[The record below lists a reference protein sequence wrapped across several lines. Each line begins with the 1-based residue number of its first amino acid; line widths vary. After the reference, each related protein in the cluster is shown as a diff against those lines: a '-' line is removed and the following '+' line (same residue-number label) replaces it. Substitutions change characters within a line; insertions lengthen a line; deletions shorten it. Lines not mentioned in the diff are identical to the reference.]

1 MLIFYLSRLRIKR
14 NIFEDIDW
22 VMVSIYL
29 ALVLFGWISIYAA
42 TYDDLHPS
50 IFDLAKNHGKQALW
64 IGLALVIGVIMLF
77 FDTRFFETFAYPIYG
92 FAILLLLGVLVFG
105 TEVKGA
111 QSWFVLGPVSFQ
123 PSEIAK
129 FGTALALA
137 KYLSVKGARFDHLN
151 IKIRSLAIIFLPG
164 AFILL
169 QPDVGSLLVF
179 TSLLIVL
186 YRQGLSGWIFG
197 LGFVAVLLFIM
208 ALFLKQYEWTLFG
221 MLIQG
226 KIAFI
231 LGLSLLASLTY
242 YYLRKRKGSLFI
254 ITAVFIASL
263 GYFLSVD
270 YLFDNI
276 LQPHHQNRINELLGI
291 VSDPLG
297 AGYNV
302 HQSKIAIGS
311 GGFSGKGFL
320 QGTQTKYHFVPEQ
333 STDFIFCTVGEEW
346 GFLGSLLLIGLFL
359 TLMARIIWLAEKQR
373 SVFTRVYGYC
383 VASILFIHFTIN
395 IAMTIGLAPVI
406 GIPLPFFSYGGSSL
420 WSFTLL
426 LFTFIKLDS
435 ERKYVLR

>member
-1 MLIFYLSRLRIKR
+1 MRTKR
-14 NIFEDIDW
+14 SIFEDIDW
-22 VMVSIYL
+22 VLVLIYA
-29 ALVLFGWISIYAA
+29 ALVIFGWISIYSA
-42 TYDDLHPS
+42 TYDEAHPGM
-50 IFDLAKNHGKQALW
+50 FDMAKNHGKQALW
-64 IGLALVIGVIMLF
+64 IALAGIIAVTLLF
-77 FDTRFFETFAYPIYG
+77 FDHRFFETFAYIVYG
-92 FAILLLLGVLVFG
+92 VSVFLLLAVIVVG

-137 KYLSVKGARFDHLN
+137 KFLGNEGPRFDRLKT
-151 IKIRSLAIIFLPG
+151 KIYALGIVFFPSALIM
-164 AFILL
+164 L
-169 QPDVGSLLVF
+169 QPDVGSTLVF
-179 TSLLIVL
+179 ASMLIVL

-197 LGFVAVLLFIM
+197 IGFFAAVLFIA
-208 ALFLKQYEWTLFG
+208 ALYMKQYEWTVFG
-221 MLIQG
+221 QLIQG
-226 KIAFI
+226 KVAFI
-231 LGLSLLASLTY
+231 VALAGLAGFILYVLRKQRGSRLVVGGGFLAS
-242 YYLRKRKGSLFI
+242 
-254 ITAVFIASL
+254 V

-270 YLFDNI
+270 WLFDHI

-311 GGFSGKGFL
+311 GGFFGKGFL
-320 QGTQTKYHFVPEQ
+320 EGTQTKFHFVPEQ

-346 GFLGSLLLIGLFL
+346 GFLGTFVVITLFVILLG
-359 TLMARIIWLAEKQR
+359 RIIWNAENQR
-373 SVFTRVYGYC
+373 SEFTRIYGYS
-383 VASILFIHFTIN
+383 VASIIFIHVAIN
-395 IAMTIGLAPVI
+395 IGMTIGLAPVI

-435 ERKYVLR
+435 EKKYVLR

>member
-1 MLIFYLSRLRIKR
+1 
-14 NIFEDIDW
+14 
-22 VMVSIYL
+22 MVAIYL

-64 IGLALVIGVIMLF
+64 IGLALVIGLIMLF

-92 FAILLLLGVLVFG
+92 FALLLLVGVLVFG

-111 QSWFVLGPVSFQ
+111 QSWFVMGPISFQ

-137 KYLSVKGARFDHLN
+137 KYLSIHGARFDQLS
-151 IKIRSLAIIFLPG
+151 IKLKSLLIIFLPG

-179 TSLLIVL
+179 ISFLIVL

-197 LGFVAVLLFIM
+197 LGFIAIVLFVM
-208 ALFLKQYEWTLFG
+208 ALFLKQYQWTIFDT
-221 MLIQG
+221 LIEG
-226 KIAFI
+226 KVAFI
-231 LGLSLLASLTY
+231 AGLSALAAAIY
-242 YYLRKRKGSLFI
+242 YYLRRRKGSLFI
-254 ITAVFIASL
+254 IAASYIASL

-270 YLFDNI
+270 YLFDKV
-276 LQPHHQNRINELLGI
+276 LKTHHQNRINELLGI

-320 QGTQTKYHFVPEQ
+320 QGTQTKFHFVPEQ

-346 GFLGSLLLIGLFL
+346 GFIGTLILISLFL
-359 TLMARIIWLAEKQR
+359 TLMSRIIWLAEKQR

>member
-1 MLIFYLSRLRIKR
+1 
-14 NIFEDIDW
+14 
-22 VMVSIYL
+22 
-29 ALVLFGWISIYAA
+29 
-42 TYDDLHPS
+42 
-50 IFDLAKNHGKQALW
+50 
-64 IGLALVIGVIMLF
+64 MLF

-92 FAILLLLGVLVFG
+92 FALLLLMGVLVFG

-137 KYLSVKGARFDHLN
+137 KYLSMNGARFDNLS
-151 IKIRSLAIIFLPG
+151 IKLKSLAIIFLPG
-164 AFILL
+164 VFILL

-197 LGFVAVLLFIM
+197 LGFVAIILFIM

-221 MLIQG
+221 TLIQG
-226 KIAFI
+226 KVAFI
-231 LGLSLLASLTY
+231 LGLSSLAALTY

-254 ITAVFIASL
+254 IAAGYIASL

-320 QGTQTKYHFVPEQ
+320 QGTQTKFHFVPEQ
-333 STDFIFCTVGEEW
+333 STDFIFCTIGEEW
-346 GFLGSLLLIGLFL
+346 GFLGSLVLIGLFL
-359 TLMARIIWLAEKQR
+359 TLMTRIVWLAEKQR

>member
-1 MLIFYLSRLRIKR
+1 
-14 NIFEDIDW
+14 
-22 VMVSIYL
+22 MVVIYL

-42 TYDDLHPS
+42 TYDEMHPS

-64 IGLALVIGVIMLF
+64 IGLALVIGLIMMF

-92 FAILLLLGVLVFG
+92 FALFLLLAVLVLG

-137 KYLSVKGARFDHLN
+137 KYLSVYGSKFDSKKV
-151 IKIRSLAIIFLPG
+151 KIISLAIIFLPG
-164 AFILL
+164 VFILL
-169 QPDVGSLLVF
+169 QPDVGSVLVF

-197 LGFVAVLLFIM
+197 LGFVAIVLFIL
-208 ALFLKQYEWTLFG
+208 ALFLKQYQWTLFEIV
-221 MLIQG
+221 IQG
-226 KIAFI
+226 NIAFI
-231 LGLSLLASLTY
+231 VSLSTLAAAVYYFLRKKRGSLLIIASSY
-242 YYLRKRKGSLFI
+242 
-254 ITAVFIASL
+254 IASL
-263 GYFLSVD
+263 GYFLSID

-291 VSDPLG
+291 VSDPSG

-346 GFLGSLLLIGLFL
+346 GFFGSLILIGLFL